1 MNQLLKCFIC
11 IQKIIS
17 KHFLQPLFTLFYLQL
32 LDGKS
37 MCVSKIIFSSS
48 KQLKNSTLVNSVSNL
63 CLSHFGHF
71 TQSTWNNQKRKST
84 GFYAVEATIRTL
96 RYYWKVEPKTEGR
109 KTTYITHYTVYIIS
123 ILFTT
128 NKDKLMNLTCLFI
141 GPYGGPGKVLQGG
154 GEIWLMFTKLLLAQI
169 ECFLSPLKTHN
180 IYPNMRNVRVC
191 VCVK

>member
-11 IQKIIS
+11 IQEIIS
-17 KHFLQPLFTLFYLQL
+17 KHFLQPLFTLFSLQL
-32 LDGKS
+32 LDGKTI
-37 MCVSKIIFSSS
+37 CVSKIIFSSS
-48 KQLKNSTLVNSVSNL
+48 KQLNNSTLVNSVSNL
-63 CLSHFGHF
+63 CLVA
-71 TQSTWNNQKRKST
+71 QSTWNNQKRKST
-84 GFYAVEATIRTL
+84 CFYAVEATIRTL
-96 RYYWKVEPKTEGR
+96 RYYWKVEPMTEGR
-109 KTTYITHYTVYIIS
+109 KTTYITQFIIIS
-123 ILFTT
+123 LLFTT

-141 GPYGGPGKVLQGG
+141 GPYGRPGKVLQGG